1 LFKLAKL
8 AGVHEI
14 DFVPLFETIEDLENS
29 ARILGELW
37 SDAEYRRHLKHRGQ
51 IQEVMVGYS
60 DSNKDGGYLAANW
73 FLYRAQKEMSR
84 VADECGVKLRF
95 FHGKGGT
102 IDRGGGASYRSLRA
116 QPHAAHGG
124 RLRITEQGE
133 VISLKYSNPIIAQ
146 RNLEQL
152 TSAVIA
158 VQCLPETEAQD
169 LAKWEEAAAQLAQFS
184 FEHYQQLVYRTP
196 EFAEYFWQATPID
209 LIEHL
214 RLGSRPSR
222 RAATADIRQLR
233 AIPWV
238 FSWTQSRHLISAW
251 YGVGHALKQFA
262 DREPDGLEQ
271 MRKMYRRWPFFRM
284 LLDNAELS
292 LAKADLGIARQY
304 AALVESADV
313 RKKIFGLIES
323 EHARSIAMV
332 LAVNERKNLLANQ
345 PTLAQSIRLRNP
357 YIDPLNHLQ
366 IRFLSVWRKADETQR
381 TEHLRRLLALTVK
394 GVASGMKSTG

>member
-1 LFKLAKL
+1 M
-8 AGVHEI
+8 

-29 ARILGELW
+29 ARVLGELT
-37 SDAEYRRHLKHRGQ
+37 SDSEYRRHLKHRGL
-51 IQEVMVGYS
+51 IQEVMLGYS

-116 QPHAAHGG
+116 QPHAARGG

-133 VISLKYSNPIIAQ
+133 VVSLKYSTPLIAQ

-152 TSAVIA
+152 ASAVIA
-158 VQCLPETEAQD
+158 IQCLPESEAQS
-169 LAKWEEAAAQLAQFS
+169 LAQWEAAVAQLAKYS
-184 FEHYQQLVYRTP
+184 FEHYQRLVYGTP

-222 RAATADIRQLR
+222 RVQTSDIRSLR

-251 YGVGHALKQFA
+251 YGIGHALRQFA
-262 DREPDGLEQ
+262 EAKPDGLEQ
-271 MRKMYRRWPFFRM
+271 LREMYRRWPFFGM
-284 LLDNAELS
+284 LLDNAEVS
-292 LAKADLGIARQY
+292 LAKTDLGIARQY
-304 AALVESADV
+304 AALVESADT
-313 RKKIFGLIES
+313 RKKIFGLIED
-323 EHARSIAMV
+323 EYARSVELV
-332 LAVNERKNLLANQ
+332 LAINKRKKLLENQ
-345 PTLAQSIRLRNP
+345 PILAQSIRLRNP
-357 YIDPLNHLQ
+357 YVDPLNYLQ
-366 IRFLSVWRKADETQR
+366 IRFLSFWRKANETQR
-381 TEHLRRLLALTVK
+381 TEQLRRLLALTVK
-394 GVASGMKSTG
+394 GIASGMKSTG